1 MIYCYFMT
9 QRPPMPGAMP
19 KEGLYEIEDYDAKK
33 FVPEV
38 GCTAYAKLYY
48 GRELSKEEVKQYEL
62 EPLFYN
68 VPLTRTEIHR
78 FMELLRAKMIDD
90 STIAD
95 ALKKTYWK
103 LEDAL
108 K

>member
-9 QRPPMPGAMP
+9 QRPPMPGALP
-19 KEGLYEIEDYDAKK
+19 KEGLCKIEEYDTKK
-33 FVPEV
+33 FVYEF
-38 GCTAYAKLYY
+38 GGTAYAKLYY

-62 EPLFYN
+62 EPLFHN

>member
-19 KEGLYEIEDYDAKK
+19 KEGLDKIEEYDKKK
-33 FVPEV
+33 FIHEL
-38 GCTAYAKLYY
+38 GCTAYAKVYY
-48 GRELSKEEVKQYEL
+48 NRELTKDEVKQYEL
-62 EPLFYN
+62 EPLFHN

-78 FMELLRAKMIDD
+78 FMELLRVKMTDD

-95 ALKKTYWK
+95 ALAKTYWK
-103 LEDAL
+103 LDEAL
-108 K
+108 E